1 MKIDT
6 NAVVTPVDVAKVAA
20 LLAGADRLLNE
31 VELTEKAIALIQ
43 CAEANLANLTL
54 PSEE

>member
-1 MKIDT
+1 MKINTD
-6 NAVVTPVDVAKVAA
+6 AVVTPVDVAKVAA

-43 CAEANLANLTL
+43 CAEAKLANLTL